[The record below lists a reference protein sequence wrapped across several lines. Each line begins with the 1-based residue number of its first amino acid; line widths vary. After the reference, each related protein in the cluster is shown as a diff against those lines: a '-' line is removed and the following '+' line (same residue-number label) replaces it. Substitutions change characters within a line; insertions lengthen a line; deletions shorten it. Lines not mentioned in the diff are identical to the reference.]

1 MMSGRAGK
9 INEGYN
15 LKNTG
20 GLKMESSAK
29 CQDCKY
35 AREEKCTRTPAGGV
49 EAIHGAECLEDII
62 ELERER
68 YTG

>member
-1 MMSGRAGK
+1 
-9 INEGYN
+9 
-15 LKNTG
+15 
-20 GLKMESSAK
+20 MESSAK

-35 AREEKCTRTPAGGV
+35 ARDEKCTRTPAGGV